1 MAAMLAL
8 NSCWFTYAAR
18 ARHAGVMGTMPD
30 LLLRRAGASQLT
42 PAAATAATPP
52 AGGAEKPEV
61 RFLRFGLLLRLELE
75 LELELLLE
83 RLRLLRS
90 RLLAAAHHATFNDAT
105 RAHVRLARP
114 PSVRPRP

>member
-1 MAAMLAL
+1 MAAMLAW

-18 ARHAGVMGTMPD
+18 ARHVGVMGTMPD

-52 AGGAEKPEV
+52 AGWAEKPEV
-61 RFLRFGLLLRLELE
+61 RFLRFGLLLRLELV

-90 RLLAAAHHATFNDAT
+90 RLLAAAHHAT
-105 RAHVRLARP
+105 RAHVQLARP
-114 PSVRPRP
+114 PSVRPCP